1 LRLRR
6 LTRGARSLLMLIIFL
21 ACKGAAAKGA
31 SAASSNAGCVCV
43 ACLVVHVISSFAAG
57 CLPSSACPFPPVCL
71 ATNISSRRVHF
82 LCVTP
87 DECTSCSAA
96 GVSRKKLS
104 VPMLELFLFSC
115 LLTTPVYLLHMN
127 MIMCS
132 K

>member
-43 ACLVVHVISSFAAG
+43 ACLVVHVLSSFAAG
-57 CLPSSACPFPPVCL
+57 CLPSSASPFPPVCL

-96 GVSRKKLS
+96 GVSRKKRD
-104 VPMLELFLFSC
+104 FYC
-115 LLTTPVYLLHMN
+115 
-127 MIMCS
+127 
-132 K
+132 